1 MEIIAAG
8 KKLSLILI
16 YRAINWFIAYRDRPT
31 SAAVFYTLT
40 ITARSAIC
48 GAHVV
53 HGTHSLYKRFYQW
66 WPCYGRQV
74 RGLLS
79 EPNRMLSRAAVHSVL
94 LRSAV
99 VPLLLHFGGK
109 LADMCANLMLSISTT
124 ALFYKDDKLP
134 CLCLWL
140 FHPRCK
146 SQNASIRCFLNVMVS
161 VWSAQHC
168 TPRNSPFL
176 IAIF

>member
-53 HGTHSLYKRFYQW
+53 HGTHSLYKRTICEADLQHGMLLFLFLTE
-66 WPCYGRQV
+66 RKLQV
-74 RGLLS
+74 VSQLS
-79 EPNRMLSRAAVHSVL
+79 VTAAAASVSRAV
-94 LRSAV
+94 
-99 VPLLLHFGGK
+99 
-109 LADMCANLMLSISTT
+109 
-124 ALFYKDDKLP
+124 
-134 CLCLWL
+134 
-140 FHPRCK
+140 
-146 SQNASIRCFLNVMVS
+146 
-161 VWSAQHC
+161 
-168 TPRNSPFL
+168 
-176 IAIF
+176 